1 MLEALS
7 QPKELSALTVPRI
20 GMLAACILVA
30 MGSGTN
36 YAFSAYAP
44 QLGERLKLTHTQ
56 LNIVGIAGNIGVFSS
71 APVWGRCVDRYGPKP
86 LFATAFVLLL
96 TGYSGIRYSYHAGAI
111 PSDFPS
117 SGLRFASLAL
127 CNFMTGVA
135 GTAGIM
141 GSVNTTARTFPDHAR
156 ASTTGIVLSGFG
168 LSAFFFSTIAGLF
181 SPGDTSSLLLLLTV
195 GTAFPMIL
203 GFFFVHPIP
212 WKPNNRGTPAN
223 RNREPENFAST
234 SNTIYH
240 RCAEYDSCT
249 PLLGGQDGALVCN
262 CYQGTAAGASSH
274 PESTPEAFLTP
285 QTVRSEDPFSN
296 LSADVR
302 RMLDRRRAAEG
313 DVGSELASQPSQSS
327 GEANIHGWA
336 LWKTCDF
343 WLCFSI
349 FGLLTGT
356 GLMYINNVGTI
367 SQALIAQANPD
378 YDIAYAARVQA
389 KQVTIVS
396 LMNCLGRICFG
407 SLSDFTKH
415 RLHRPRSYC
424 FVAASTA
431 FLLVQ
436 VVLQQ
441 SITDVAS
448 LSWGSA
454 MLGFVYGGSFSL
466 LPTLCIGYFGLAH
479 FSENFGFAT
488 LSPIFTGYLFSIAFG
503 KTLDLHELPPELG
516 QDGGVGNSSSSHPSI
531 LHPPAER
538 HRCLEGS
545 ACYAEA
551 FTVTIL
557 ACLVALAL
565 SVWMSW
571 RDFRRMDSEEVEYG
585 VDGGYGAS
593 SKPGSC
599 RRTVESG

>member
-36 YAFSAYAP
+36 YVAYAP
-44 QLGERLKLTHTQ
+44 QLGERLKLTHTH

-71 APVWGRCVDRYGPKP
+71 APVWGRFADRYGPKP
-86 LFATAFVLLL
+86 LFATAFVSLLG
-96 TGYSGIRYSYHAGAI
+96 GYSGIRYSYQAGAI
-111 PSDFPS
+111 PSDFPL
-117 SGLRFASLAL
+117 SGLSFALLAL

-156 ASTTGIVLSGFG
+156 ASTTGLVLSGFG
-168 LSAFFFSTIAGLF
+168 LSAFFFSTVAGLF

-195 GTAFPMIL
+195 GTAFPMIF

-212 WKPNNRGTPAN
+212 WPTNGGTPAN
-223 RNREPENFAST
+223 RN
-234 SNTIYH
+234 
-240 RCAEYDSCT
+240 
-249 PLLGGQDGALVCN
+249 
-262 CYQGTAAGASSH
+262 
-274 PESTPEAFLTP
+274 
-285 QTVRSEDPFSN
+285 
-296 LSADVR
+296 
-302 RMLDRRRAAEG
+302 
-313 DVGSELASQPSQSS
+313 VGSDLASRPSQST

-407 SLSDFTKH
+407 FISDFTKH

-441 SITDVAS
+441 SITDVES

-466 LPTLCIGYFGLAH
+466 LPTLCIGYFGLGEFPFARFRVSH

-488 LSPIFTGYLFSIAFG
+488 LSPIFTGYLFSVAFG
-503 KTLDLHELPPELG
+503 KTLDVHELSPTP
-516 QDGGVGNSSSSHPSI
+516 
-531 LHPPAER
+531 

-557 ACLVALAL
+557 ACSVALAL

-571 RDFRRMDSEEVEYG
+571 RDWRRMDAEEVEYAVDVG
-585 VDGGYGAS
+585 YDGGYRAS